1 MYYSCII
8 RQFASAAKIAVFAAI
23 FFSCSYVT
31 IFFYYLLRCLN
42 EHRFLTKSYISHRN
56 ALTNAFILGFIM
68 TMTVKNRK
76 KDT

>member
-1 MYYSCII
+1 MYYSFII
-8 RQFASAAKIAVFAAI
+8 RQFVPAAKIAVFTAI

-42 EHRFLTKSYISHRN
+42 EHRFLIKLYISHRN
-56 ALTNAFILGFIM
+56 ALTNAFKLGFIM
-68 TMTVKNRK
+68 TMTVKKRK